1 MRKLSLLIIALAMLP
16 FIAIAQTSD
25 DEDYWPVIGQDYAGD
40 QTTATDSKQF
50 RELFQCDFFLD
61 GLAYTILSQE
71 DRTVEVTNLH
81 WEEITGERW
90 IYVADTIRIPETVSF
105 ENETYTV
112 TAIGRGAFSGSYV
125 HYVEIPST
133 VTEIGAKA
141 FSYVT
146 GMKELLIPNSVKIIG
161 DYAFAG
167 EAGTGKFCPGK
178 IIFAEGLKIESL
190 GVYVF
195 AHRRGKDIPQFPDYL
210 TIVPEGTYCDN
221 GMTRW
226 TTLSDNVE
234 VIASEAFAENDFVSV
249 PLPGHL
255 KELGDMAFYN
265 CKNLKSA
272 TIPASV
278 TAFGDKVFGSSSTQ
292 CFLETLEL
300 LPVTPPESH
309 AVWEDGA
316 IKYSETTLIVPKG
329 ASDLYR
335 QAWGLSLTQI
345 LEAEATVPGSNNG
358 YCQDD
363 ATDVINGFDVCE
375 WFNCDIFADRIAFN
389 ILSEQDHTL
398 EVTNLRLAEM
408 SSDLWIYRADTLK
421 IPEKVVWNDVAYTVK
436 SIGPWAFS
444 RSEVG
449 CLVIPPSVSAIKE
462 HAFSFVGEGMKKITI
477 PSTVTKIEDY
487 AFGYNEG
494 KFPQYEYSKGV
505 SETHVDTLQFLS
517 DTPNINQ
524 TIPVKTVLIVPDG
537 TRDRYREALSPNGD
551 SYTIYEA
558 DEVTGIFSPKT
569 SISDESYYSL
579 DGRRLNSPVKGI
591 NIIRMKD
598 GTTKKVLV
606 N

>member
-16 FIAIAQTSD
+16 FIAIAQSSE

-61 GLAYTILSQE
+61 GLAYNILSQE
-71 DRTVEVTNLH
+71 DKTVEVTNLH

-105 ENETYTV
+105 ENKTYTV

-190 GVYVF
+190 GV
-195 AHRRGKDIPQFPDYL
+195 
-210 TIVPEGTYCDN
+210 TYCDN

-255 KELGDMAFYN
+255 KELGDMAFYK

-292 CFLETLEL
+292 CFLEALEL

-345 LEAEATVPGSNNG
+345 LEAEATVPGSNN
-358 YCQDD
+358 
-363 ATDVINGFDVCE
+363 
-375 WFNCDIFADRIAFN
+375 
-389 ILSEQDHTL
+389 H
-398 EVTNLRLAEM
+398 
-408 SSDLWIYRADTLK
+408 
-421 IPEKVVWNDVAYTVK
+421 
-436 SIGPWAFS
+436 
-444 RSEVG
+444 
-449 CLVIPPSVSAIKE
+449 
-462 HAFSFVGEGMKKITI
+462 
-477 PSTVTKIEDY
+477 
-487 AFGYNEG
+487 
-494 KFPQYEYSKGV
+494 
-505 SETHVDTLQFLS
+505 
-517 DTPNINQ
+517 
-524 TIPVKTVLIVPDG
+524 
-537 TRDRYREALSPNGD
+537 
-551 SYTIYEA
+551 
-558 DEVTGIFSPKT
+558 
-569 SISDESYYSL
+569 SL
-579 DGRRLNSPVKGI
+579 
-591 NIIRMKD
+591 
-598 GTTKKVLV
+598 
-606 N
+606 